1 MSLATFVEN
10 NDMLNDVIPT
20 QHIKQEKGPRI
31 TKLVPLQRF
40 SNPSLDEGKSEEVAE
55 PFYRLQTSNFC
66 RQTTKESGKKAK
78 YEEEPTSN
86 NSETRPGKGEIF
98 LDSGEEQD
106 KEEEEPEDLTS
117 SIERLRRLYCKG

>member
-1 MSLATFVEN
+1 MS
-10 NDMLNDVIPT
+10 
-20 QHIKQEKGPRI
+20 H
-31 TKLVPLQRF
+31 RF

-78 YEEEPTSN
+78 YEEEPTSY
-86 NSETRPGKGEIF
+86 NSATCPSKGEIF
-98 LDSGEEQD
+98 LDSGGEQD

-117 SIERLRRLYCKG
+117 SIERLRRLIS

>member
-1 MSLATFVEN
+1 M
-10 NDMLNDVIPT
+10 
-20 QHIKQEKGPRI
+20 
-31 TKLVPLQRF
+31 
-40 SNPSLDEGKSEEVAE
+40 AE